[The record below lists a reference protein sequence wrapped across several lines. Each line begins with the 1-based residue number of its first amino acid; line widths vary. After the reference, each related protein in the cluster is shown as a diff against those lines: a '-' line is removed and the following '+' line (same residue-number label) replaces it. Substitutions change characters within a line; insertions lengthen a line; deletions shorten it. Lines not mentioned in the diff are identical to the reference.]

1 MEPVSLML
9 VKCVATVA
17 PTQASVPVVPSVIQ
31 LTPTTAM
38 SPTSLHSG
46 GSILLCRHLG
56 RVVVN
61 RRSMPEA
68 SASPSAIATLIVL
81 SLANDAMVYTRT
93 TVDRRWLVAA
103 ECFMVFRELDHT
115 TNVGSYL
122 SS

>member
-1 MEPVSLML
+1 
-9 VKCVATVA
+9 
-17 PTQASVPVVPSVIQ
+17 
-31 LTPTTAM
+31 
-38 SPTSLHSG
+38 
-46 GSILLCRHLG
+46 
-56 RVVVN
+56 
-61 RRSMPEA
+61 MPEA